1 MSRHMW
7 PLALATFAVG
17 TDGFVIAGL
26 LPAIGADLGVSVATA
41 GQLVTAFAVTFA
53 VGAPVLSWVTSGLDR
68 RTALLGALVV
78 FVVGNALTALAPVFA
93 LVLAARMLTALG
105 AATITSSASSTAVAL
120 ADPARRGRA
129 LALVLSGLTLATT
142 TGLPLGTLIG
152 RADWRLTLWAVGAVG
167 TVAAVG
173 VALGVPPVR
182 LPGTGFRGRLT
193 PLRDARV
200 LRVLMVTLM
209 SMAGPY
215 LLYTY
220 IGAALRGTIGPSP
233 WTLTLLLFAWG
244 VGVLAGTVLAGRL
257 ADRFPPQTVVAG
269 ALVALTATLGAS
281 PMMVH
286 GLPPTFIW
294 IVAWGVAVGLPTV
307 PQQQQLVTF
316 APAASPVL
324 LGLNSSAI
332 YLGIAAGAA
341 LGGLAQAWFPASA
354 LGLPAAALTA
364 MALPLTLVTSRRSNP
379 RPSTTAT
386 CGAGADPVR

>member
-142 TGLPLGTLIG
+142 TGLPLGHVDRTRGL
-152 RADWRLTLWAVGAVG
+152 AVD
-167 TVAAVG
+167 
-173 VALGVPPVR
+173 P
-182 LPGTGFRGRLT
+182 
-193 PLRDARV
+193 
-200 LRVLMVTLM
+200 
-209 SMAGPY
+209 
-215 LLYTY
+215 
-220 IGAALRGTIGPSP
+220 
-233 WTLTLLLFAWG
+233 
-244 VGVLAGTVLAGRL
+244 
-257 ADRFPPQTVVAG
+257 
-269 ALVALTATLGAS
+269 
-281 PMMVH
+281 
-286 GLPPTFIW
+286 
-294 IVAWGVAVGLPTV
+294 
-307 PQQQQLVTF
+307 
-316 APAASPVL
+316 
-324 LGLNSSAI
+324 
-332 YLGIAAGAA
+332 
-341 LGGLAQAWFPASA
+341 LGGRSSRDGGRRRRCPWCSSGSTARDRIPREAD
-354 LGLPAAALTA
+354 AAA
-364 MALPLTLVTSRRSNP
+364 
-379 RPSTTAT
+379 
-386 CGAGADPVR
+386 